1 MSLAKKLIIIGCL
14 LFVVTIIGLSI
25 FVFSS
30 GGTSKIAAKL
40 LGAYFKMSYQNQK
53 AKQKE
58 IVAESTAQLQK
69 NPNDLLALKARAD
82 AYFELGEYTLCKNDC
97 DKLMHLDPKNTE
109 WLEKKA
115 QALTEDGD
123 SDNKETIKVLSEL
136 IAKQEEDKSA
146 WTYLERAR
154 HYQYE
159 NQNKACQADLD
170 ATKDLE
176 LNADELKKRA
186 DLYIDMGNYEKGQL
200 DLETIVENREN
211 DQYERLPALEKLCA
225 CLIYKD
231 TIKAALR
238 KRLDFLQIE
247 TDNKDERSLPTD
259 FYFETANLCLA
270 SGEKEKSTEFY
281 GKAKEKDSSG
291 SLEAFAKSLE
301 LRALLDDEASQK
313 ASSNLTVDM
322 LCFLIHDIDSNW
334 DNEAL
339 TRILKRLTPEER
351 ARFIKEAIPA
361 YQAIAKE
368 RSEAPC
374 ALSILYTA
382 DGQSDKALEQ
392 LKASENCSYAIV
404 AKLESENFS
413 KSLNF
418 ANELNKSLSG
428 NSCRALILLSQ
439 NKNAAAQ
446 KLYDD
451 SKGEFCDDAG
461 ALYRMSRV
469 ARLLG
474 HKDDCKKFLLQAAA
488 LGSFE
493 ALKEIKSIR

>member
-1 MSLAKKLIIIGCL
+1 MSLVKKLIIVGCL

-40 LGAYFKMSYQNQK
+40 LGAYFEMRYQNQK

-58 IVAESTAQLQK
+58 VVAESTAQLQK
-69 NPNDLLALKARAD
+69 NPKDLLALKARAD
-82 AYFELGEYTLCKNDC
+82 AYLELGEYTLCKNDC

-136 IAKQEEDKSA
+136 IAKQAEDKSA

-154 HYQYE
+154 HYQYGD
-159 NQNKACQADLD
+159 QNKACQADLD

-186 DLYIDMGNYEKGQL
+186 DLYIDIGNYEQGQL
-200 DLETIVENREN
+200 DLKAIVENREN
-211 DQYERLPALEKLCA
+211 EQYERLPALEKLCA
-225 CLIYKD
+225 CLMYKD
-231 TIKAALR
+231 TIKAALK

-247 TDNKDERSLPTD
+247 TDNKDERSLPTG
-259 FYFETANLCLA
+259 FYYETANLSLA
-270 SGEKEKSTEFY
+270 SGEKEKASEFY
-281 GKAKEKDSSG
+281 EKSRENEFG
-291 SLEAFAKSLE
+291 TSLEIFAKALE

-313 ASSNLTVDM
+313 ESSGHYMDL
-322 LCFLIHDIDSNW
+322 LSFLIQDIDSNW
-334 DNEAL
+334 DNQAL
-339 TRILKRLTPEER
+339 TRILKRLSPEER

-392 LKASENCSYAIV
+392 LKASENCSYAII
-404 AKLESENFS
+404 AKLEAENFT
-413 KSLNF
+413 KSLDL
-418 ANELNKSLSG
+418 ANELNESASG

-439 NKNAAAQ
+439 KKNAAAQ

-474 HKDDCKKFLLQAAA
+474 RKDEAQDFLLKAAA
-488 LGSFE
+488 MGNFE
-493 ALKEIKSIR
+493 ALRQIKTP